1 MAMLMMPSR
10 WLFSKLKNDISLIGA
25 TNESHSN
32 PEAVFGGMN
41 VSEDILK
48 ELLTIIKHKMT
59 PQPVKIRARKYI
71 MCVCVYMRYKHV
83 LFYRIGY

>member
-1 MAMLMMPSR
+1 MLMMPSR
-10 WLFSKLKNDISLIGA
+10 WLFSKLKKNDISLDGA
-25 TNESHSN
+25 TNESYSN

-71 MCVCVYMRYKHV
+71 MCVY
-83 LFYRIGY
+83 I